1 MGQGAA
7 ACTLFVMELGGGGES
22 MEERAGER
30 RELGGNG
37 GWEVVA
43 EGTGWEMSTSLIYLG
58 EMWAV
63 LWSAHQVGVRA
74 RMSLERLE
82 CRRHAVGLE
91 MLHYLHY

>member
-1 MGQGAA
+1 MHIFCYGIG
-7 ACTLFVMELGGGGES
+7 GGGGES
-22 MEERAGER
+22 IQDRPEKRTESGA
-30 RELGGNG
+30 NV
-37 GWEVVA
+37 GWGVVA

-58 EMWAV
+58 EVWAV

-82 CRRHAVGLE
+82 CRRQAVGLE